1 MYFEEKKKHWGS
13 RPAVIL
19 GGVGA
24 LASLAAYAT
33 LTGEPKTD
41 AETAL

>member
-1 MYFEEKKKHWGS
+1 MYFEEKKKHYGS
-13 RPAVIL
+13 KAAAIL

-24 LASLAAYAT
+24 MASLAAYAT